1 MRTQISND
9 DQMEDYQNFN
19 RNYND
24 VYNMIQEH
32 QAEDDDDYG
41 HEEAKQSF
49 GKSAMSKSKA
59 AVSKPQAAE
68 AKKGG
73 IFSGLGDKISAG
85 LFKASKA
92 TQKSLQK
99 K

>member
-1 MRTQISND
+1 
-9 DQMEDYQNFN
+9 MEDYQNFN

-32 QAEDDDDYG
+32 QAEEEDGDYG
-41 HEEAKQSF
+41 HEEAKQASF
-49 GKSAMSKSKA
+49 FGMSGCSMPNSKKKAEKSLK
-59 AVSKPQAAE
+59 KPESE

-73 IFSGLGDKISAG
+73 IFSNLGDKISAG

-92 TQKSLQK
+92 TQKSLVK